1 MIKRELSEKII
12 NLSKKFPSVT
22 ITGPRQS
29 GKTTLVKD
37 IFKDYDYSYISLED
51 PDEREFAISDPK
63 GFLKRFS
70 SGVILD
76 EIQRVPVLLSYI
88 QGIIDNE
95 NISGK
100 ENISCKFILTG
111 SNQFYL
117 MKNITQTLAGRTAI
131 VNLLPFSLNEIL
143 GKKPINIFN
152 LTDISD
158 ITEIEGVE
166 NISGKSDKSDKSCKS
181 DKSDKLDK
189 SGISKYD
196 KPPLKLEE
204 YLFKGF
210 YPPIYDKDLEP
221 KDWLSAY
228 YRTYVERDVRE
239 ITNIIDIE
247 TFYRFIQL
255 CAGRCG
261 QILNLSSLASD
272 AGISHTTAKN
282 WISVLQASFIVHVMP
297 PHFSNFS
304 KRIIKSPKLYFL
316 DTGLLCYL
324 LRIRNAEDVLFNSM
338 KGQIFENFVFLE
350 FYKFF
355 ANMGEI
361 PPLYFW
367 RDRTGHEIDFI
378 IDTGNKLIPVEAK
391 SGETIVNSF
400 FDGLNYFKSL
410 DKNAGVSKTGI
421 LINGGDAFYIRSGN
435 LSLPWYFI

>member
-1 MIKRELSEKII
+1 MIKRKLSEKII
-12 NLSKKFPSVT
+12 DLSKKFPSVT

-37 IFKDYDYSYISLED
+37 IFKNYAYISLED

-70 SGVILD
+70 SGIILD

-88 QGIIDNE
+88 QGIID
-95 NISGK
+95 K
-100 ENISCKFILTG
+100 EYVPGRFIITG

-131 VNLLPFSLNEIL
+131 VNLLPFSLIEL
-143 GKKPINIFN
+143 LERPAINIFD
-152 LTDISD
+152 LTDLAD
-158 ITEIEGVE
+158 IGYIE
-166 NISGKSDKSDKSCKS
+166 NIYG
-181 DKSDKLDK
+181 
-189 SGISKYD
+189 
-196 KPPLKLEE
+196 KPPLRLEE

-210 YPPIYDKDLEP
+210 YPPIYDKQLEP

-228 YRTYVERDVRE
+228 YITYVERDVRE
-239 ITNIIDIE
+239 ITNIVDIE

-282 WISVLQASFIVHVMP
+282 WISVLQASFILYVMP

-324 LRIRNAEDVLFNSM
+324 LRIRKAEDILFNSM

-355 ANMGEI
+355 ANIGEI
-361 PPLYFW
+361 PPLFFW

-378 IDTGNKLIPVEAK
+378 IDAGKKLIPVEAK
-391 SGETIVNSF
+391 SGETVVNSF

-410 DKNAGVSKTGI
+410 DKGANISKTGI
-421 LINGGDAFYIRSGN
+421 LINGGDVFYIRNGN
-435 LSLPWYFI
+435 LALPWYYI

>member
-1 MIKRELSEKII
+1 MIKRKLSEKII

-22 ITGPRQS
+22 ITAPRQS

-37 IFKDYDYSYISLED
+37 IFKNYAYISLED

-63 GFLKRFS
+63 GFLKRFP

-88 QGIIDNE
+88 QGIID
-95 NISGK
+95 K
-100 ENISCKFILTG
+100 EYAPGRFIITG

-131 VNLLPFSLNEIL
+131 VNLLPFSLTEL
-143 GKKPINIFN
+143 LEQPAINIFD
-152 LTDISD
+152 LTDIGY
-158 ITEIEGVE
+158 IE
-166 NISGKSDKSDKSCKS
+166 NIYGKSGKS
-181 DKSDKLDK
+181 
-189 SGISKYD
+189 KYG
-196 KPPLKLEE
+196 KPPLRLEE

-210 YPPIYDKDLEP
+210 YPPIYDKQLDP

-239 ITNIIDIE
+239 ITNIADIE

-355 ANMGEI
+355 ANIGEI

-378 IDTGNKLIPVEAK
+378 IDTGKKLIPVEAK
-391 SGETIVNSF
+391 SGETIVNYF

-410 DKNAGVSKTGI
+410 DKDENISKTGI
-421 LINGGDAFYIRSGN
+421 LINGGDAFYIRNGN
-435 LSLPWYFI
+435 LALPWYYI

>member
-1 MIKRELSEKII
+1 MIKRKLSEKII

-37 IFKDYDYSYISLED
+37 IFKNYAYISLED

-76 EIQRVPVLLSYI
+76 EIQRAPVLLSYI
-88 QGIIDNE
+88 QGIID
-95 NISGK
+95 K
-100 ENISCKFILTG
+100 EYVPGRFIITG

-131 VNLLPFSLNEIL
+131 VNLLPFSLTEL
-143 GKKPINIFN
+143 LERPAINLFDLTD
-152 LTDISD
+152 LTDIGY
-158 ITEIEGVE
+158 IE
-166 NISGKSDKSDKSCKS
+166 NIYGKSGKS
-181 DKSDKLDK
+181 
-189 SGISKYD
+189 KYG
-196 KPPLKLEE
+196 KPPLRLEE

-210 YPPIYDKDLEP
+210 YPPIYDKQLEP

-228 YRTYVERDVRE
+228 YITYVERDVRE
-239 ITNIIDIE
+239 ITNIVDIE

-282 WISVLQASFIVHVMP
+282 WISVLQASFILYVMP

-324 LRIRNAEDVLFNSM
+324 LRIRNAEDVSFNSM
-338 KGQIFENFVFLE
+338 RGQIFENFVFLE

-355 ANMGEI
+355 ANIGEI

-378 IDTGNKLIPVEAK
+378 IDTGKKLIPVEAK

-410 DKNAGVSKTGI
+410 DKNANISKTGI
-421 LINGGDAFYIRSGN
+421 LINGGDAFYIRNGN
-435 LSLPWYFI
+435 LALPWYYI

>member
-1 MIKRELSEKII
+1 MIKRKLSEKII
-12 NLSKKFPSVT
+12 DLSKKFPSVT

-37 IFKDYDYSYISLED
+37 IFKNYAYISLED

-70 SGVILD
+70 SGIILD

-88 QGIIDNE
+88 QGIID
-95 NISGK
+95 K
-100 ENISCKFILTG
+100 EYAPGRFIITG

-131 VNLLPFSLNEIL
+131 VNLLPFSLTEL
-143 GKKPINIFN
+143 LERPAINIFD
-152 LTDISD
+152 LTDLAD
-158 ITEIEGVE
+158 IGYIE
-166 NISGKSDKSDKSCKS
+166 NIYGKSGKS
-181 DKSDKLDK
+181 
-189 SGISKYD
+189 KYG
-196 KPPLKLEE
+196 KPPLRLEE

-210 YPPIYDKDLEP
+210 YPPIYDKQLEP

-228 YRTYVERDVRE
+228 YITYVERDVRE
-239 ITNIIDIE
+239 ITNIVDIE

-282 WISVLQASFIVHVMP
+282 WISVLQASFILYVMP

-324 LRIRNAEDVLFNSM
+324 LRIRNAEDVSFNSM
-338 KGQIFENFVFLE
+338 RGQIFENFVFLE

-355 ANMGEI
+355 ANIGEI
-361 PPLYFW
+361 PPLFFW

-378 IDTGNKLIPVEAK
+378 IDAGKKLIPVEAK
-391 SGETIVNSF
+391 SGETVVNSF

-410 DKNAGVSKTGI
+410 DKGANISKTGI
-421 LINGGDAFYIRSGN
+421 LINGGDAFYIRNGN
-435 LSLPWYFI
+435 LALPWYYI

>member
-1 MIKRELSEKII
+1 
-12 NLSKKFPSVT
+12 
-22 ITGPRQS
+22 
-29 GKTTLVKD
+29 
-37 IFKDYDYSYISLED
+37 
-51 PDEREFAISDPK
+51 
-63 GFLKRFS
+63 
-70 SGVILD
+70 
-76 EIQRVPVLLSYI
+76 
-88 QGIIDNE
+88 
-95 NISGK
+95 
-100 ENISCKFILTG
+100 
-111 SNQFYL
+111 

-131 VNLLPFSLNEIL
+131 VNLLPFSLTEL
-143 GKKPINIFN
+143 LEQPAINIFDLTD
-152 LTDISD
+152 LTDIGY
-158 ITEIEGVE
+158 IE
-166 NISGKSDKSDKSCKS
+166 NIYGKSGKS
-181 DKSDKLDK
+181 
-189 SGISKYD
+189 KYG
-196 KPPLKLEE
+196 KPPLRLEE

-210 YPPIYDKDLEP
+210 YPPIYDKQLEP

-228 YRTYVERDVRE
+228 YITYVERDVRE
-239 ITNIIDIE
+239 ITNIVDIE

-324 LRIRNAEDVLFNSM
+324 LRIRNAEDVSFNSM
-338 KGQIFENFVFLE
+338 RGQIFENFVFLE

-355 ANMGEI
+355 ANIGEI

-378 IDTGNKLIPVEAK
+378 IDTGKKLIPVEAK
-391 SGETIVNSF
+391 SGETIVNYF

-410 DKNAGVSKTGI
+410 DKDANISKTGI
-421 LINGGDAFYIRSGN
+421 LINGGDAFYIRNGN
-435 LSLPWYFI
+435 LALPWYYI

>member
-1 MIKRELSEKII
+1 MIKRTLSEKII

-37 IFKDYDYSYISLED
+37 IFKNYTYVSLED

-88 QGIIDNE
+88 QGIID
-95 NISGK
+95 K
-100 ENISCKFILTG
+100 EYAPGRFIITG

-117 MKNITQTLAGRTAI
+117 MKNITQTMAGRTAI
-131 VNLLPFSLNEIL
+131 VNLLPFSLTEL
-143 GKKPINIFN
+143 LDKPAINIFDLADIKDLTDITYIN
-152 LTDISD
+152 YLTDISG
-158 ITEIEGVE
+158 IE
-166 NISGKSDKSDKSCKS
+166 NIDDKCDDKCNGKHDESAKSKR
-181 DKSDKLDK
+181 
-189 SGISKYD
+189 G
-196 KPPLKLEE
+196 KPPLRLEE

-210 YPPIYDKDLEP
+210 YPPIYDKQLDP

-282 WISVLQASFIVHVMP
+282 WISVLQASFIMHVMP

-324 LRIRNAEDVLFNSM
+324 LRIRNAEDILFNSM

-355 ANMGEI
+355 ANIGEI

-367 RDRTGHEIDFI
+367 RDRTGHEINFI
-378 IDTGNKLIPVEAK
+378 IDTGKKFIPVEAK

-410 DKNAGVSKTGI
+410 DKDENISKTGI
-421 LINGGDAFYIRSGN
+421 LINGGDAFYIRNGN
-435 LSLPWYFI
+435 LALPWYYL

>member
-1 MIKRELSEKII
+1 MIKRKLSEKII
-12 NLSKKFPSVT
+12 DLSKKFPSVT

-37 IFKDYDYSYISLED
+37 IFKNYAYISLED

-70 SGVILD
+70 SGIILD

-88 QGIIDNE
+88 QGIID
-95 NISGK
+95 K
-100 ENISCKFILTG
+100 EYVPGRFIITG

-131 VNLLPFSLNEIL
+131 VNLLPFSLTEL
-143 GKKPINIFN
+143 LERPAINIFD
-152 LTDISD
+152 LTDLAD
-158 ITEIEGVE
+158 IGYIE
-166 NISGKSDKSDKSCKS
+166 NIYG
-181 DKSDKLDK
+181 
-189 SGISKYD
+189 
-196 KPPLKLEE
+196 KPPLRLEE

-210 YPPIYDKDLEP
+210 YPPIYDKQLEP

-228 YRTYVERDVRE
+228 YITYVERDVRE
-239 ITNIIDIE
+239 ITNIVDIE

-282 WISVLQASFIVHVMP
+282 WISVLQASFILYVMP

-324 LRIRNAEDVLFNSM
+324 LRIRKAEDVSFNSM
-338 KGQIFENFVFLE
+338 RGQIFENFVFLE

-355 ANMGEI
+355 ANIGEI

-378 IDTGNKLIPVEAK
+378 IDAGKKLIPVEAK
-391 SGETIVNSF
+391 SGETVVNSF

-410 DKNAGVSKTGI
+410 DKGANISKTGI
-421 LINGGDAFYIRSGN
+421 LINGGDVFYIRNGN
-435 LSLPWYFI
+435 LALPWYYI

>member
-1 MIKRELSEKII
+1 MIKRTLSDKII
-12 NLSKKFPSVT
+12 NLSKKFPAVT
-22 ITGPRQS
+22 VTGPRQS
-29 GKTTLVKD
+29 GKTTLVKN
-37 IFKDYDYSYISLED
+37 IFKDYAYVSLED
-51 PDEREFAISDPK
+51 PDEREFAVFDPK

-76 EIQRVPVLLSYI
+76 EIQRVPLLLSYI
-88 QGIIDNE
+88 QGIID
-95 NISGK
+95 K
-100 ENISCKFILTG
+100 EYAPGRFIITG

-131 VNLLPFSLNEIL
+131 VNLLPFSITELLE
-143 GKKPINIFN
+143 KPAINIFD
-152 LTDISD
+152 LTDIDNIAGISC
-158 ITEIEGVE
+158 IE
-166 NISGKSDKSDKSCKS
+166 NIYGKSGKDN
-181 DKSDKLDK
+181 L
-189 SGISKYD
+189 G

-210 YPPIYDKDLEP
+210 YPPIYDKQLEP

-228 YRTYVERDVRE
+228 YITYVERDVRE
-239 ITNIIDIE
+239 ITNIADIE

-282 WISVLQASFIVHVMP
+282 WISVLQASFILHIMP

-338 KGQIFENFVFLE
+338 RGQIFENFVFLE

-355 ANMGEI
+355 ANIGEI

-367 RDRTGHEIDFI
+367 RDKTGHEIDFI
-378 IDTGNKLIPVEAK
+378 IDTGKKLIPVEAK

-400 FDGLNYFKSL
+400 FDGLDYFKSL
-410 DKNAGVSKTGI
+410 DKNASISKTGI
-421 LINGGDAFYIRSGN
+421 LINGGDAFYMRNGN
-435 LSLPWYFI
+435 LALPWYCI

>member
-1 MIKRELSEKII
+1 MIKRKLSEKII

-37 IFKDYDYSYISLED
+37 IFKNYAYISLED

-70 SGVILD
+70 SEVILD
-76 EIQRVPVLLSYI
+76 EIQRTPVLLSYI
-88 QGIIDNE
+88 QGIID
-95 NISGK
+95 K
-100 ENISCKFILTG
+100 EYVPGKFIITG

-131 VNLLPFSLNEIL
+131 VNLLPFSLTEL
-143 GKKPINIFN
+143 LEQPAINLFDLTD
-152 LTDISD
+152 LTDIGYIED
-158 ITEIEGVE
+158 IY
-166 NISGKSDKSDKSCKS
+166 GKSDKS
-181 DKSDKLDK
+181 
-189 SGISKYD
+189 KYG
-196 KPPLKLEE
+196 KPPLRLEE

-210 YPPIYDKDLEP
+210 YPPIHDKQLEP

-239 ITNIIDIE
+239 ITNIGNIE

-282 WISVLQASFIVHVMP
+282 WISVLQASFILYVMP
-297 PHFSNFS
+297 PHLSNFS

-324 LRIRNAEDVLFNSM
+324 LRIRKAEDILFNSM

-355 ANMGEI
+355 ANIGEI

-378 IDTGNKLIPVEAK
+378 IDTGKKLIPVEAK
-391 SGETIVNSF
+391 SGETVANSF

-410 DKNAGVSKTGI
+410 DKDANISKTGI
-421 LINGGDAFYIRSGN
+421 LINGGDVFYIRNGN
-435 LSLPWYFI
+435 LAMPWYYI

>member
-1 MIKRELSEKII
+1 MIKRKLSEKII

-37 IFKDYDYSYISLED
+37 IFKNYAYISLED

-70 SGVILD
+70 SGIILD

-88 QGIIDNE
+88 QGIID
-95 NISGK
+95 K
-100 ENISCKFILTG
+100 EYVPGRFIITG

-131 VNLLPFSLNEIL
+131 VNLLPFSLTEL
-143 GKKPINIFN
+143 LEQPAINIFDLTD
-152 LTDISD
+152 LTDIGY
-158 ITEIEGVE
+158 IE
-166 NISGKSDKSDKSCKS
+166 NIYGKSGKS
-181 DKSDKLDK
+181 
-189 SGISKYD
+189 KYG
-196 KPPLKLEE
+196 KPPLRLEE

-210 YPPIYDKDLEP
+210 YPPIYDKQLEP

-228 YRTYVERDVRE
+228 YITYVERDVRE
-239 ITNIIDIE
+239 ITNIVDIE

-282 WISVLQASFIVHVMP
+282 WISVLQASFILYVMP

-324 LRIRNAEDVLFNSM
+324 LRIRNAEDVSFNSM
-338 KGQIFENFVFLE
+338 RGQIFENFVFLE

-355 ANMGEI
+355 ANIGEI

-378 IDTGNKLIPVEAK
+378 IDTGKKLIPVEAK

-410 DKNAGVSKTGI
+410 DKNANISKTGI
-421 LINGGDAFYIRSGN
+421 LINGGDAFYIRNGN
-435 LSLPWYFI
+435 LALPWYYI